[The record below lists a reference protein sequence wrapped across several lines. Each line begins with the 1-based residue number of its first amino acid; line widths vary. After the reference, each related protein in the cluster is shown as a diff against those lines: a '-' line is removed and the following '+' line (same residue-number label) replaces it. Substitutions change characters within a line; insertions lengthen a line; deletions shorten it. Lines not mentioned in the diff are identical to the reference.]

1 MHWKDWCWGWSSNA
15 WPPAVKNWLIGK
27 DPDAGKDWRREEKGT
42 TEDEMVGW
50 HHQLD
55 GHEFEQG
62 LQVEWTGKPGVPRS
76 IGCKESDTTE
86 QLNWTSNKAC
96 QSTFLERQIF
106 FFNPSQNNVLE
117 NNNKL
122 LGKLNFKKSPKTT
135 KHKFKSLSFFRF
147 NTQKLFCQTS
157 IKVLNVYSVSKLISL
172 KICYQ
177 QFAGWTWVQS
187 LVQEGSLEK
196 RM

>member
-1 MHWKDWCWGWSSNA
+1 MSEHLC
-15 WPPAVKNWLIGK
+15 GK
-27 DPDAGKDWRREEKGT
+27 
-42 TEDEMVGW
+42 
-50 HHQLD
+50 
-55 GHEFEQG
+55 
-62 LQVEWTGKPGVPRS
+62 
-76 IGCKESDTTE
+76 SD
-86 QLNWTSNKAC
+86 
-96 QSTFLERQIF
+96 F

-122 LGKLNFKKSPKTT
+122 LGKFNFKKSPKTI
-135 KHKFKSLSFFRF
+135 KHKFRSLSLFRF
-147 NTQKLFCQTS
+147 NTQKLFCKTS

-196 RM
+196 RMSVFCISIQYPTAVFLPGEVHGQRSLAGHSPWGCKELDTTEQLSTRSNLTVLDKCRQEE